1 MPQLKWIV
9 FCGFSYSKDEIDSK
23 VTVFRK
29 MLMDKEGVVDAST
42 VDKDEF
48 GRPM

>member
-1 MPQLKWIV
+1 MVIQLILS
-9 FCGFSYSKDEIDSK
+9 CFSYSKDEIDSK

-29 MLMDKEGVVDAST
+29 MLMDKEGVVDSST
-42 VDKDEF
+42 VEKDEF